1 MTNGGSIKTV
11 KSIAKI
17 AGLIRGNMGKIIYAL
32 HPVQQKLIDKYC
44 FGICGKILVGGLID
58 DIAGAMFPCRQKK
71 CLYEEKRLK
80 YGKVNKEVCYIRKL
94 REIAE

>member
-1 MTNGGSIKTV
+1 MTTGGKEQEAKYIAEIAGSI
-11 KSIAKI
+11 
-17 AGLIRGNMGKIIYAL
+17 RRNMGKIIYAL

-80 YGKVNKEVCYIRKL
+80 YGKVNGEICYIRKL
-94 REIAE
+94 RGIAE

>member
-1 MTNGGSIKTV
+1 MTNGGSIKTA

-80 YGKVNKEVCYIRKL
+80 YGKVNGEICYIRKL
-94 REIAE
+94 RGIAE